1 MEDSVYFYR
10 ILEQRGD
17 IMSGMHSQVT
27 GDIIECQEIIKERN
41 MQKAKE
47 VEDILINAYDDYIDG
62 IKDGLDIYALY
73 ITDKTIDYIGDIKKI
88 KKKLE
93 LFQANNCTPTKCFKE
108 NMGIKA
114 EFKNENNNTNN
125 NTNTNSN
132 NIEVMF
138 DEARSKINAD
148 ESLSEEDTKDVLQK
162 MDEIEAI
169 FKADEPKKKKWSKLK
184 PTMKWIGTKGVN
196 IATTVLSLITA
207 ILKMSN

>member
-1 MEDSVYFYR
+1 MSDLYSEVTK
-10 ILEQRGD
+10 D
-17 IMSGMHSQVT
+17 INKCKK
-27 GDIIECQEIIKERN
+27 IIEEKNVKE
-41 MQKAKE
+41 AE
-47 VEDILINAYDDYIDG
+47 EFESILLSAYSDYIDG
-62 IKDGLDIYALY
+62 IRNELDIDAFC
-73 ITDKTIDYIGDIKKI
+73 ISDETSDYIGDIKKI

-125 NTNTNSN
+125 NINTNSN

-169 FKADEPKKKKWSKLK
+169 FKVNEPKKKKWSKLK